1 MSHSSKKTVQINK
14 TTFIAILLI
23 ALTVIAICVTLIF
36 LNIGSEKLSTV
47 PPDYA
52 PRETESNMES
62 VGGDDDKLPQ
72 SNGGGAVGLSYSI
85 EVVIDLS
92 DNEAALLVEN
102 PMKSNQDMLL
112 QLVIHDN
119 LILQSGR
126 ITPGHRLTKLSLVD
140 GAADLLSVGGY
151 DGSFK
156 FYYYNPDTGEKA
168 IVNTNIPV
176 NVTVVA

>member
-1 MSHSSKKTVQINK
+1 MSNPSKKTIQINK
-14 TTFIAILLI
+14 TAFILILLI
-23 ALTVIAICVTLIF
+23 ALTVVAISVTVAVLRVG
-36 LNIGSEKLSTV
+36 NEKLSIV

-62 VGGDDDKLPQ
+62 IGGDGEKLPQ

-85 EVVIDLS
+85 EVRIDLS
-92 DNEAALLVEN
+92 DKQAILFVEN

-112 QLVIHDN
+112 QLVIRDH

-126 ITPGHRLTKLSLVD
+126 ITPGHRITKLALVD
-140 GAADLLSVGGY
+140 GADKLLAAGGY
-151 DGSFK
+151 NGSFL
-156 FYYYNPDTGEKA
+156 FYYYDPVTGEKA

-176 NVTVVA
+176 NVTVVE